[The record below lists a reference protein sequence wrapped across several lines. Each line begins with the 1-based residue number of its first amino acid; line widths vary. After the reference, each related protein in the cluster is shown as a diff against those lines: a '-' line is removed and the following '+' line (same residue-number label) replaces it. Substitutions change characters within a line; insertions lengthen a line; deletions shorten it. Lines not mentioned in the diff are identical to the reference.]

1 MQNAKCTY
9 PTGAR
14 GSSLHP
20 AFLRFAFCILNVVT
34 ACLIAA
40 FAVTMSAQSS
50 PPPLSRAERTR
61 FEETSRYEEVRDF
74 LSALAAQTPRARLE
88 FFGRS
93 EEGRD
98 LPLVVIG
105 DPPAAS
111 PEAARRSSRPV
122 VLVLANIHAGE
133 VEGKEALL
141 HLARRLTLGDL
152 QRHRRDAVWLFAPI
166 YNADGNE
173 KISFENRSEQNGPIG
188 GVGTREN
195 GRGLDLNRDFVKL
208 DSAEGRALAALLTRW
223 DPHVVV
229 DLHTTNGSYH
239 GYHLTYTPSLNPN
252 TDPRILGFA
261 RERLLPAVRAAMA
274 ARHQFRTYYYGNF
287 ATAESLGTEQT
298 QFGAAER
305 GTPVWRTFDH
315 RPRFGTNYVGLRN
328 RIAILSEAYS
338 SLDFAG
344 RVQATEAFVE
354 EIMRFVAA
362 NGDAVRTVVSNADNE
377 WQRRGAGSDAAI
389 ASRLSALP
397 AQVNI
402 LVGAVGTAKNPRSG
416 RMMTTM
422 TESVA
427 RPTRM
432 TDYGLFTASTSR
444 RVPRSYVIA
453 ASQSGLHQTVARK
466 LREHGVR
473 VESLATPARMTAE
486 TFIVDT
492 VRRSDRVF
500 QGHREVS
507 VTGRFERRDVELPAR
522 PMRVSADQPLG
533 RLVVYLLEPESDDSL
548 ATWTLLDVALAPGAV
563 HPVMKV
569 F

>member
-1 MQNAKCTY
+1 MR
-9 PTGAR
+9 PTA
-14 GSSLHP
+14 L
-20 AFLRFAFCILNVVT
+20 FAFP
-34 ACLIAA
+34 IAA
-40 FAVTMSAQSS
+40 FVLAMSAQPS
-50 PPPLSRAERTR
+50 PPPLSRAERSR
-61 FEETSRYEEVRDF
+61 FEDTSRYEDVRDF
-74 LSALAAQTPRARLE
+74 LEALAAQTPRVRLE

-93 EEGRD
+93 EEGRE
-98 LPLVVIG
+98 LPLVVVG

-111 PEAARRSSRPV
+111 PEAARRSSRPI
-122 VLVLANIHAGE
+122 VLVIANIHAGE

-141 HLARRLTLGDL
+141 HLARRLTVGDL

-173 KISFENRSEQNGPIG
+173 KISPDNRSEQHGPIG

-195 GRGLDLNRDFVKL
+195 SRGLDLNRDFVKL

-239 GYHLTYTPSLNPN
+239 GYHLTYAPSLNPN
-252 TDPRILGFA
+252 TDPRMLSFA

-274 ARHQFRTYYYGNF
+274 SRHQFRTYYYGNF
-287 ATAESLGTEQT
+287 ATAEALDTEQL
-298 QFGAAER
+298 QIGAAER
-305 GTPVWRTFDH
+305 SLPVWRTFDH

-338 SLDFAG
+338 YLDFAG
-344 RVQATEAFVE
+344 RVKATEAFVE

-362 NGDAVRTVVSNADNE
+362 NGDAVRAVVSNADSD
-377 WQRRGAGSDAAI
+377 WQRRAAGSDAAI

-397 AQVNI
+397 APVDI
-402 LVGAVGTAKNPRSG
+402 LVGAVGTATNPRSG

-432 TDYGLFTASTSR
+432 TDYGLFTAATSR

-453 ASQSGLHQTVARK
+453 ASRSGLHETVAGK
-466 LREHGVR
+466 LREHGVA
-473 VESLATPARMTAE
+473 VESLAAAARMTAE

-492 VRRSDRVF
+492 VTRSERVF

-507 VTGRFERRDVELPAR
+507 VAGRFERRDADVPAGSILVR
-522 PMRVSADQPLG
+522 ADQPLG
-533 RLVVYLLEPESDDSL
+533 RLAFYLLEPESDDSL
-548 ATWTLLDVALAPGAV
+548 ATWNLLDGALEPGAV